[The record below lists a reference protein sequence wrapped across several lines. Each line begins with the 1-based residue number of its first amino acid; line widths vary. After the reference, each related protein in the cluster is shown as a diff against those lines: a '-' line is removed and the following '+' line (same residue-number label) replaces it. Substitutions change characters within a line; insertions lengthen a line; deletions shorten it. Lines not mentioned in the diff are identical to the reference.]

1 MTDNTNPYFGLH
13 FGKIFE
19 VAFQAGFS
27 IEIIKEVESV
37 KCVLDINFLTSY
49 NARTLGLNN

>member
-37 KCVLDINFLTSY
+37 KCVLDINSLTSY

>member
-19 VAFQAGFS
+19 GAFQAGFS
-27 IEIIKEVESV
+27 MEIIKEVESV

>member
-13 FGKIFE
+13 LAKIF
-19 VAFQAGFS
+19 VGAFQAEFS
-27 IEIIKEVESV
+27 MEIIKKVESV

-49 NARTLGLNN
+49 NVRTLGLNN